1 MGESLLSAN
10 RRIFLLSGILG
21 SVLSSIAWVTE
32 QESVVRL
39 SPLTVASVA
48 PLLAGIAMAPFAL
61 RYHRIPSKEV
71 LRRYAKQFIAVMLVR
86 NIFGILIFTSALLMT
101 SSAKV
106 MFLTKVEPYIVLF
119 IHWVFYHERIPGR
132 DLLLLLVHVF
142 GAIILSTGGT
152 FNFQIEQIG
161 DVLVLLGILGNA
173 LMYRPGKQLAEEWG
187 SGFTN
192 TVGSFL
198 TGVLLLP
205 FALLWHFEDF
215 ALDPVRM
222 TGFLWL
228 LVTVL
233 IFYIISS
240 TLWYYSLKGMEPWLS
255 SALRCIGPVVAA
267 PIAWMYFDKPLGLTQ
282 LLGAT
287 IVVLTSMLLV
297 RSSGR
302 PAPGTS
308 SSTA

>member
-1 MGESLLSAN
+1 M
-10 RRIFLLSGILG
+10 
-21 SVLSSIAWVTE
+21 
-32 QESVVRL
+32 
-39 SPLTVASVA
+39 
-48 PLLAGIAMAPFAL
+48 
-61 RYHRIPSKEV
+61 
-71 LRRYAKQFIAVMLVR
+71 
-86 NIFGILIFTSALLMT
+86 
-101 SSAKV
+101 
-106 MFLTKVEPYIVLF
+106 
-119 IHWVFYHERIPGR
+119 
-132 DLLLLLVHVF
+132 
-142 GAIILSTGGT
+142 
-152 FNFQIEQIG
+152 
-161 DVLVLLGILGNA
+161 VLLGILGNA